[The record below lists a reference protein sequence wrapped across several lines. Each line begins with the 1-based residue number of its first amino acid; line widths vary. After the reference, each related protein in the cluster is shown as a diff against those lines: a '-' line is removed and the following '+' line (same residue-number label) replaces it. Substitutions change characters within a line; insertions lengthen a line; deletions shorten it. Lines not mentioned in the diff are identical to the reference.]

1 MAPRTGDHLRT
12 LIVATVILLAVP
24 ARAQDTPVV
33 DVGVGYAFLH
43 DKELDENF
51 TTGWLASLSYNVS
64 RSLALTGEVGGNRAS
79 FPSGDD
85 VPVDLDLT
93 FQTLMGGFRFMGR
106 GNDSL
111 HPYLQVLAGAVR
123 SKVSVDGVDL
133 GAADTNFAVQP
144 GVGIDF
150 RLRDNL
156 SLRLGGDYR
165 WIKGE
170 GGADNGSE
178 YRAHAGIAFGIG
190 RRN

>member
-1 MAPRTGDHLRT
+1 MAPETIKLRT
-12 LIVATVILLAVP
+12 LIVAAVILVAVP
-24 ARAQDTPVV
+24 ARAQDTPAV

-43 DKELDENF
+43 DKEIDENF
-51 TTGWLASLSYNVS
+51 TTGWLASLNFNFS
-64 RSLALTGEVGGNRAS
+64 RTLALTGEVGGS
-79 FPSGDD
+79 YKTFPSGDE
-85 VPVDLDLT
+85 VPVDLDLALHS
-93 FQTLMGGFRFMGR
+93 LMGGFRFMSR

-123 SKVSVDGVDL
+123 AKVSVDGVDF
-133 GAADTNFAVQP
+133 GAAETNFAAQP
-144 GVGIDF
+144 GVGVDL
-150 RLRDNL
+150 RLAEKV